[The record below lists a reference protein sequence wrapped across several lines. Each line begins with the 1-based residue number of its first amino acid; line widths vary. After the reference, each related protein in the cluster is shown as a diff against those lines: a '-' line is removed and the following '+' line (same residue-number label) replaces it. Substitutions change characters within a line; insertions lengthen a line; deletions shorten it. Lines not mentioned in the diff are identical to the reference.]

1 MSKISLRFL
10 ALLLLSVSLFSCD
23 RLSDTTREKTLK
35 NTAFPTNISQTISQS
50 SKRQVRENL
59 IKIEKILERG
69 FFLEQMKSWNG
80 KALFIKV
87 NTTQKPPQFDYYYYQ
102 SIYQDTNKN
111 QIQDSSDRG
120 FFNPASTVKVGIS
133 ILVLEQLNQRKLAK
147 ETEYRTLGSSRW
159 YSIDEDIKKALIIS
173 GNEAANR
180 LILFLGFQNL
190 NLRMRAKGLNSFSV
204 NRLMLNR
211 GTLVDSPGFE
221 LRFQERITQ
230 APGQSVSQD
239 FSCFEVGDK
248 LGNCASAT
256 DLAEILIR
264 LVQPD
269 VYLSEE
275 KFNLKEE
282 DRLWLQEVMSQT
294 PKKAGFNNEDT
305 FCRFLH
311 PLSQKIADKTGKL
324 LSKCGVGLFSH
335 TFVDT
340 SFLKT
345 DRGQKY
351 YIVFAVNPPQNI
363 SKNQAINWMNRVSQF
378 ILNEL
383 DR

>member
-1 MSKISLRFL
+1 MSKIRIRFL
-10 ALLLLSVSLFSCD
+10 VLVSSISLFSCSC
-23 RLSDTTREKTLK
+23 LSGTTREKNLK
-35 NTAFPTNISQTISQS
+35 NTASPTDISQS
-50 SKRQVRENL
+50 IFKSSNRQVQENL
-59 IKIEKILERG
+59 IKIEKVLEQG
-69 FFLEQMKSWNG
+69 NFLEQMKIWDG

-87 NTTQKPPQFDYYYYQ
+87 NVARKFNQFDYYYKT
-102 SIYQDTNKN
+102 IYQDTNKN
-111 QIQDSSDRG
+111 QIQDSNDRVL
-120 FFNPASTVKVGIS
+120 FNPASTVKVEIYL
-133 ILVLEQLNQRKLAK
+133 LVLEQINQSKLPK
-147 ETEYRTLGSSRW
+147 ETEYRTLESSRW
-159 YSIDEDIKKALIIS
+159 YSINEDIKKSLIIS
-173 GNEAANR
+173 DNEAANR

-230 APGQSVSQD
+230 APQSVSQN

-264 LVQPD
+264 LVQPE
-269 VYLSEE
+269 VYLPEE
-275 KFNLKEE
+275 QFNLREE

-311 PLSQKIADKTGKL
+311 PLSQKIANKTGKL

-351 YIVFAVNPPQNI
+351 YIVFAVNPPQNV
-363 SKNQAINWMNRVSQF
+363 SKNQAIN
-378 ILNEL
+378 
-383 DR
+383 

>member
-1 MSKISLRFL
+1 MPKISLRFL
-10 ALLLLSVSLFSCD
+10 ALLVLTISLFSCD
-23 RLSDTTREKTLK
+23 RLSVTTREKNLK
-35 NTAFPTNISQTISQS
+35 NTVSLTEDIYQSISKS
-50 SKRQVRENL
+50 SKRQVREDL
-59 IKIEKILERG
+59 IKVEKILEQG
-69 FFLEQMKSWNG
+69 NFLEQMKTWNG
-80 KALFIKV
+80 KVLFIKV
-87 NTTQKPPQFDYYYYQ
+87 NVARKYNQFNYYHYQ
-102 SIYQDTNKN
+102 TNYQDTNKN
-111 QIQDSSDRG
+111 QTQDSNDRG

-133 ILVLEQLNQRKLAK
+133 MLVLEQLNRRKLPK

-159 YSIDEDIKKALIIS
+159 YSISEDIKKSLIIS
-173 GNEAANR
+173 DNEAANR

-211 GTLVDSPGFE
+211 GTLIDSPGFE

-230 APGQSVSQD
+230 SPQSVSQN

-264 LVQPD
+264 LVQPE
-269 VYLSEE
+269 VYLPEE
-275 KFNLKEE
+275 QFNLREE

-311 PLSQKIADKTGKL
+311 PLSQKIANKTGKL

-351 YIVFAVNPPQNI
+351 YIVFAVNPPQNV
-363 SKNQAINWMNRVSQF
+363 SKNQAINWMNTVSQF

-383 DR
+383 AR